1 MEFNVLLAA
10 FAAKYGVEGLD
21 GALRF
26 LCVTFWRPVCI
37 QVEEM

>member
-26 LCVTFWRPVCI
+26 LCVTFLASSVYTG
-37 QVEEM
+37 